1 MKKTFAIILALVL
14 ALAMS
19 VSVCASPGCFVSSPS
34 GNPAPTI
41 IGYEPLS
48 PDCDMELIIT
58 AYNNRDTLPDNLREL
73 IEKAYDDI
81 ANADDLTDLWDD
93 LAALAKDKNV
103 PGEHLSVSDLFNIR
117 GEGCNDHNDHEGFKV
132 ALDAN
137 TLENFFALM
146 QQDANGNWSIVPGA
160 YINAN
165 GELVFHLKDVPANLA
180 IVVNTQN
187 SSPVTNDSTD
197 IYVYGALMLASALAI
212 VLLVVKSKKY
222 A

>member
-48 PDCDMELIIT
+48 PECEMELIIT

-103 PGEHLSVSDLFNIR
+103 SGDQLAVSDLFNIH
-117 GEGCNDHNDHEGFKV
+117 GEGCTDHDAHGGFKV
-132 ALDAN
+132 TLDAN

-146 QQDANGNWSIVPGA
+146 QQDQNGNWTMVNGA
-160 YINAN
+160 YINEK
-165 GELVFHLKDVPANLA
+165 GELVFNLKDVPANLA
-180 IVVNTQN
+180 IVVKTDHL
-187 SSPVTNDSTD
+187 SPEMGDSTD